1 MDLVEA
7 ARSGHIL
14 STYRLSELHSSLRTC
29 GMTTIATRL
38 TDAEQLHA
46 LCDEIEP
53 RGGSKDWRATLASL
67 ATSEAALVRG
77 SQGAPVHAQRFRPEP
92 RLTSHVRHRSKYLDV
107 AVPEAVAF
115 VFTRDG
121 LPVGARARTMRELA
135 ALIQTLDGVVLREH
149 LQRGDVSRW
158 ISDVYRDET
167 LAHRTRVL
175 ERLSGYEA
183 LSDLRR
189 AIARLVEE
197 RYGLSD
203 DSSSG

>member
-1 MDLVEA
+1 
-7 ARSGHIL
+7 
-14 STYRLSELHSSLRTC
+14 
-29 GMTTIATRL
+29 
-38 TDAEQLHA
+38 
-46 LCDEIEP
+46 
-53 RGGSKDWRATLASL
+53 
-67 ATSEAALVRG
+67 
-77 SQGAPVHAQRFRPEP
+77 
-92 RLTSHVRHRSKYLDV
+92 
-107 AVPEAVAF
+107 
-115 VFTRDG
+115 
-121 LPVGARARTMRELA
+121 MRELA
-135 ALIQTLDGVVLREH
+135 ALVQTLDGVVLREH